1 MGAYHTPVL
10 LNETIEGLNVQPGG
24 RYIDCTVGEGGHS
37 AAILDK
43 SSPGGQL
50 LGFDADPQAIKT
62 ARTALREYG
71 KSVLLVNEN
80 FNHLEE
86 IAAEHH
92 FQPVHGILFDLGI
105 SSAQLAHEA
114 RGFSFSTDAPL
125 DMRMSPEQDLTAAQ
139 IVNDYSESDLA
150 KIIWDYGEERR
161 SRKIARFI
169 VENRPLKSTTE
180 LARIVTKAV
189 NGERGRIHPATRTFQ
204 ALRIAVN
211 QELENL
217 RFALQQAV
225 NLLGKGGR
233 LVVISFHSLEDRLV
247 KELITRESRGCI
259 CPPQTPVCTCEH
271 VPRLRPVNKKVITP
285 KADEIALNP
294 RSRSA
299 KMRVAERIGQSEQKG
314 GEMI

>member
-247 KELITRESRGCI
+247 KELISRESRGCI